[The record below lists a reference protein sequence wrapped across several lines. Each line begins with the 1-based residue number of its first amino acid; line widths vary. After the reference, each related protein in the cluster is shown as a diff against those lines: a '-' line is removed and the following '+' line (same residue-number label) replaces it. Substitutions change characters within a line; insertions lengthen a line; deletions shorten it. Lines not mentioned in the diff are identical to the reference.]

1 MLPFEIKSDTSKGHP
16 LWPGEEDTLKFTQS
30 PERLCNVLI
39 NPRLPYVH
47 VFKSCDKSRNDQKCI
62 LS

>member
-16 LWPGEEDTLKFTQS
+16 LWPGEEDTIKFTQS

-47 VFKSCDKSRNDQKCI
+47 VFKSCDK
-62 LS
+62 